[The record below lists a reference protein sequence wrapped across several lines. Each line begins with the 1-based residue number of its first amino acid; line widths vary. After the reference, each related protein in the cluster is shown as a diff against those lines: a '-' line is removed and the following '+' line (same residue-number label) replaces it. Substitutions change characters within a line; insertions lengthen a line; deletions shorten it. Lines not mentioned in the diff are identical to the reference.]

1 MIARYDEVL
10 NERASKHKVRELEKS
25 LGDKL
30 TGAKVQIK
38 MVNDVLKGTMEVNK
52 NYV

>member
-10 NERASKHKVRELEKS
+10 NERASKHKVRELEKN

-30 TGAKVQIK
+30 TAAKVQIK
-38 MVNDVLKGTMEVNK
+38 VVNDVLKKTIEVNK
-52 NYV
+52 TYV

>member
-10 NERASKHKVRELEKS
+10 NERASKHKVRELEKN

-30 TGAKVQIK
+30 TAAKVQIK
-38 MVNDVLKGTMEVNK
+38 VVNDVLKKTIDVNK
-52 NYV
+52 AYV